1 MIVTTY
7 NCGCPILKK
16 PSLIAG
22 STGLQAPC
30 SPCCFRPSS
39 SSYQSRGH
47 AGQCYVQSKTIEK
60 PKRIISRDKV
70 PCRIDL
76 KNSRY
81 APSYPQYIP
90 SPYLSSIPPKCSNC
104 CPINVSRISSRR
116 PISATTTSMSK
127 DSMSKQSSKSRSES
141 RLKKKLE
148 MSNKEQAPT
157 DKIVSEI
164 VRKRQPYKEIEAVIN
179 DNRVI
184 IRMHKESVKEEYD
197 PPCECVG
204 QVDVKESAS
213 NLKKCDDGIAFD
225 MANGSLELCRTSRED
240 TSSMKKI
247 RDREE
252 TGCRTLMLYPNVK
265 DGDNIGQ
272 ISAASHLESERNRRS
287 KVKRLIDLEENP
299 NIFLLRIR
307 KHCDSGDKKQK
318 IDLEFRAPRPWL
330 PRKDKKKKHLTDLS
344 EKLEEY
350 EDKIEENDEQIDID
364 KEADEENDE

>member
-7 NCGCPILKK
+7 NCGCPKK
-16 PSLIAG
+16 PSPIAE
-22 STGLQAPC
+22 SVGLRAPC
-30 SPCCFRPSS
+30 SPCCFRPSD
-39 SSYQSRGH
+39 SSYQLRGH
-47 AGQCYVQSKTIEK
+47 AAQRYVQSRTVEK
-60 PKRIISRDKV
+60 PKRILSKDKV
-70 PCRIDL
+70 SCRSDF

-81 APSYPQYIP
+81 ALSYPEYIP
-90 SPYLSSIPPKCSNC
+90 SLSSIPPQCSNC
-104 CPINVSRISSRR
+104 CPINTSRISSRR
-116 PISATTTSMSK
+116 PISATTTSFISK
-127 DSMSKQSSKSRSES
+127 DSMSKQSSRSRSES

-148 MSNKEQAPT
+148 MSNKEQEAPT

-164 VRKRQPYKEIEAVIN
+164 VKKGQPYKEIEAVIN
-179 DNRVI
+179 NNRVI

-204 QVDVKESAS
+204 QVDAKESAS
-213 NLKKCDDGIAFD
+213 DLKKCDNGVAFD

-240 TSSMKKI
+240 ASSMK
-247 RDREE
+247 E

-272 ISAASHLESERNRRS
+272 ISAASHLESAKDRRS
-287 KVKRLIDLEENP
+287 KRLIDLEENP

-330 PRKDKKKKHLTDLS
+330 PRSDKKKEDLTDLS
-344 EKLEEY
+344 EKLEEQ
-350 EDKIEENDEQIDID
+350 EDKIEENYLDEQIGIY
-364 KEADEENDE
+364 KEANEENNER